1 MELVVAS
8 GMVCEKTPTLIE
20 APSNHSCGAAKSVG
34 EYISK
39 YSSARAL
46 PIPFPL
52 PMAKTPAGSSSLF
65 PARMP
70 EILGAIPHR
79 RAASP
84 RDENAQRSGHGHLLC
99 ARNHRDET
107 QIAQWRRNRSAQGR
121 SG

>member
-39 YSSARAL
+39 YSSTRVL

-70 EILGAIPHR
+70 EILSVIPHR

-84 RDENAQRSGHGHLLC
+84 RDENARQSGYRHLLC

-107 QIAQWRRNRSAQGR
+107 QIAQWRLNPPARD
-121 SG
+121 